1 MGQIVYAS
9 TFEARFDD
17 RVLAHLQIVIMAK
30 LRRQE
35 SFSFSWTN
43 PRDNGSGRTSLWL
56 HPTIPLVFSFHG
68 NRPPTINRAWIESL
82 MASAN
87 SASGLRVLPEPIA
100 PEAAV
105 PAEAAVRLVHDE
117 LSIGTTGKGEAS

>member
-1 MGQIVYAS
+1 M
-9 TFEARFDD
+9 
-17 RVLAHLQIVIMAK
+17 
-30 LRRQE
+30 
-35 SFSFSWTN
+35 
-43 PRDNGSGRTSLWL
+43 
-56 HPTIPLVFSFHG
+56 FSFHG

-117 LSIGTTGKGEAS
+117 LSIGTTGKGGAS